1 MAAYSG
7 GGRLDPTALAAA
19 ATVDA
24 LQDASVGAAASPWA
38 RYRSRVLQLLW
49 PGVCLLCLRRSER
62 DIDLCLA
69 CQAALETNDG
79 ACWRCAERAPAN
91 AADGLCGACIAS
103 PPPWT
108 RAVAPFAYRGPLQTV
123 IAGLKGRNGQ
133 RQARTLGALAA
144 AGIATSYATPLPV
157 PAAAGAET
165 PPTGEA
171 KAPLAAHEGERFAP
185 TTSPPSALP
194 AVIVP
199 MPLSR
204 QRRRQRGFNQAE
216 LLAAVVGRALGLE
229 RDRKCLVRTR
239 HAAPQRSLARAAR
252 LRNLRGAFAVR
263 GSLPATRLA
272 LLDDVATTGATARA
286 ATEALLAAGAA
297 EVHLWVVAKTPRPA

>member
-7 GGRLDPTALAAA
+7 RRRL
-19 ATVDA
+19 ATVVPA
-24 LQDASVGAAASPWA
+24 PAAVATRGSAGAFGPASPWA
-38 RYRSRVLQLLW
+38 RYRSRLLQLLW

-79 ACWRCAERAPAN
+79 ACWRCAERVPAN
-91 AADGLCGACIAS
+91 AEDGLCGACIAS
-103 PPPWT
+103 PPPWV
-108 RAVAPFAYRGPLQTV
+108 RAVAPFRYRGPLQTV

-144 AGIATSYATPLPV
+144 EGIAASYATPLPV
-157 PAAAGAET
+157 PAAAGAEV
-165 PPTGEA
+165 PAAGEDEA
-171 KAPLAAHEGERFAP
+171 SLAAHKGEQFAP

-239 HAAPQRSLARAAR
+239 HAPPQRSLARAAR

-263 GSLPATRLA
+263 GPLPDTRLA

-286 ATEALLAAGAA
+286 ATEALLAAGAE
-297 EVHLWVVAKTPRPA
+297 EVHLWVVAKTPAPA